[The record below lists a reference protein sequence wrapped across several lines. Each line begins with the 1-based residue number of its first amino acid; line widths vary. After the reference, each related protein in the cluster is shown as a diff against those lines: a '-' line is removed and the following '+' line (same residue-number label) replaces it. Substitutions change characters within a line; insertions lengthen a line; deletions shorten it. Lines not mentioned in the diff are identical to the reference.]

1 MAHTGGI
8 KEMIEIVVNK
18 EKEPATLEEYLQRM
32 SEEEKEKLIRYLKQ
46 KRSEGLCI

>member
-1 MAHTGGI
+1 
-8 KEMIEIVVNK
+8 MIEIVVNK
-18 EKEPATLEEYLQRM
+18 EKEPATLKEYIERM